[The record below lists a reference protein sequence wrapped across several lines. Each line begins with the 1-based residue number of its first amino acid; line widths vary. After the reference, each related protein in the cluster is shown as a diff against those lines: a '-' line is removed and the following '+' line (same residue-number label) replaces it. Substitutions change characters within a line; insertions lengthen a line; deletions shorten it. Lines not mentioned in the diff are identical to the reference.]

1 MKLFSKFIAL
11 VLSAAAL
18 AMQGP
23 ATFSPVDKDNI
34 KLNFSVISDTHIAT
48 LPENARGIILAKG
61 LTDMAKAQMKSD
73 ALVISGDMTERGT
86 AYEYGKLGGVL
97 KAFCKADNMLLQ
109 MGNHDIRGIAYIGE
123 IRRSYERGAGLYR
136 GFMLETA
143 GIALDT
149 VYYYK
154 IIKGCY
160 FIMLNTEE
168 LEDLRTSI
176 SDAQV
181 NWLDG
186 LLAQAVGSGNPVF
199 VFNHQPMRSIG
210 PDAEAVMSVL
220 QKYNGAADIFFISG
234 HKHNGFSAD
243 TITNDGTLYFV
254 DMPTFGKV
262 PDYTNREAGSGFQVE
277 LYADEIIFRAR
288 NFAGGEWIEGC
299 DRTIELTSASIAEQ

>member
-1 MKLFSKFIAL
+1 MKLFSKLFAL
-11 VLSAAAL
+11 VLSAIAAL
-18 AMQGP
+18 AVQGP

-61 LTDMAKAQMKSD
+61 LTDMAKAEIKSD
-73 ALVISGDMTERGT
+73 ALVIAGDMTERGT
-86 AYEYGKLGGVL
+86 VYEYDKLGGVL
-97 KAFCKADNMLLQ
+97 KAFCKADNLLLE

-123 IRRSYERGAGLYR
+123 IRRSYEYGAGLYR
-136 GFMLETA
+136 DFMLETA
-143 GIALDT
+143 GIAPDT

-186 LLAQAVGSGNPVF
+186 LLAQAAELGNPVF

-210 PDAEAVMSVL
+210 DDAAAVMSVL
-220 QKYNGAADIFFISG
+220 QKYNGAADIFFITG

-254 DMPTFGKV
+254 DMPAFGKE
-262 PDYTNREAGSGFQVE
+262 PDGEYKKTGSGFQVE
-277 LYADEIIFRAR
+277 LYEDEIIFRAR
-288 NFAGGEWIEGC
+288 CFARGEWESKY
-299 DRTIELTSASIAEQ
+299 DRTIDLIDKM